1 MVKFAPKQQ
10 YPHVKE
16 IEITPTETS
25 LQMEELFSFRCS
37 FDHWCTL
44 DSEQGSIL
52 LQARLAASNK
62 PNVQNDP

>member
-1 MVKFAPKQQ
+1 MVKFALKQQ

-37 FDHWCTL
+37 FDHWRTL
-44 DSEQGSIL
+44 DDHWRTLASEQGLTIF
-52 LQARLAASNK
+52 
-62 PNVQNDP
+62 